1 LERCV
6 VRREMERIRIKDLPH
21 KDRPYEKCLSLGPD
35 SLSDTELLAVILRTG
50 SREGNSLDLA
60 DSLLALGSP
69 GDGLLGLLHHSLDDF
84 MGIKG
89 VGKVKGV
96 QLLCIGE
103 LSKRIWKRKASEHAL
118 YFGHPEEISDYYMED
133 MRHLEQEEIRV
144 MFLNTKQA
152 MIRDQIMARRTVN
165 ASVMTPREVLIEGL
179 RCRAVSMV
187 LVHNHPSGD
196 PTPSR
201 ADMLLTKR
209 LKEAGE
215 LVGIT
220 LIDHV
225 VIGDRR
231 YLSFR
236 EENLM

>member
-1 LERCV
+1 
-6 VRREMERIRIKDLPH
+6 MERIRIKDLPH
-21 KDRPYEKCLSLGPD
+21 RDRPYEKCLRLGPH

-84 MGIKG
+84 TGIKG
-89 VGKVKGV
+89 VGKVNGV

-144 MFLNTKQA
+144 MFLICQRTA
-152 MIRDQIMARRTVN
+152 FSPPVLMAGYSIHGIFLSIQEETFPGYNFIFTDTQR
-165 ASVMTPREVLIEGL
+165 LYHFI
-179 RCRAVSMV
+179 
-187 LVHNHPSGD
+187 NHPS
-196 PTPSR
+196 
-201 ADMLLTKR
+201 LLLQT
-209 LKEAGE
+209 GYY
-215 LVGIT
+215 
-220 LIDHV
+220 LI
-225 VIGDRR
+225 
-231 YLSFR
+231 
-236 EENLM
+236 

>member
-1 LERCV
+1 
-6 VRREMERIRIKDLPH
+6 MERIRIKDLPH

-35 SLSDTELLAVILRTG
+35 SLSDTELLA
-50 SREGNSLDLA
+50 

-84 MGIKG
+84 TRIKG

-103 LSKRIWKRKASEHAL
+103 LSKRIWKRKASEHTL
-118 YFGHPEEISDYYMED
+118 YFGRPEEISDYYMED

-152 MIRDQIMARRTVN
+152 MVRDQIMARGTVN

-201 ADMLLTKR
+201 ADILLTKR
-209 LKEAGE
+209 LKEAGD

-220 LIDHV
+220 LIDHI

>member
-1 LERCV
+1 
-6 VRREMERIRIKDLPH
+6 MERIRIKDLPH
-21 KDRPYEKCLSLGPD
+21 KDRPYEKCLRLGPD

-50 SREGNSLDLA
+50 SREGNSLNLA
-60 DSLLALGSP
+60 DS
-69 GDGLLGLLHHSLDDF
+69 GLLGLLHRSLDDF

-152 MIRDQIMARRTVN
+152 MIRDQIMTRGTVN